1 MTHLQYLCDNLFFF
15 LLRIFILNLELLI
28 GVTLSLTLNYLF
40 AGAVNLPPIFLY
52 FRQAITYHMALGTLW
67 ILQT

>member
-15 LLRIFILNLELLI
+15 LLRIFILNP
-28 GVTLSLTLNYLF
+28 SLTLNYLF

-52 FRQAITYHMALGTLW
+52 FRQAITYHMALGTL
-67 ILQT
+67 